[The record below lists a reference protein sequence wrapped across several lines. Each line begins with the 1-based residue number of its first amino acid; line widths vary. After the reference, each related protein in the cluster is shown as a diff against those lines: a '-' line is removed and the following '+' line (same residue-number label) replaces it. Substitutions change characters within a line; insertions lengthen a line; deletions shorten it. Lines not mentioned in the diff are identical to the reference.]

1 VKTHARKGF
10 ANILD
15 RAEWLGPIMLAP
27 AILYILALI
36 AFPFG
41 LALLYSV
48 SDVTTG
54 RQTLSFAG
62 LENFRSILESPTFR
76 KALKNTVIFTFTSQV
91 LVIVLAQIMALALQ
105 QRFAGKPVV
114 RFLLLLPWVA
124 L

>member
-1 VKTHARKGF
+1 M

-41 LALLYSV
+41 LALLYNV

-54 RQTLSFAG
+54 RQTLSFVG
-62 LENFRSILESPTFR
+62 LENFRGILENPAFR
-76 KALKNTVIFTFTSQV
+76 KALKNTLIFTFTSQI

-105 QRFAGKPVV
+105 QRFAGKPLV
-114 RFLLLLPWVA
+114 RFLLLLP
-124 L
+124 